1 MNTPGSMSKSSKEE
15 LRDAAVA
22 VVSAAAEATTE
33 FVRTDSSDS
42 CGVEDD
48 QKQLLVKG
56 KWTPIK
62 QWS

>member
-56 KWTPIK
+56 K
-62 QWS
+62 